1 MRGRSIG
8 LATVLVVVGCRSSA
22 NVSPPAVTSVPTKD
36 DAGLTARTASL
47 PEIHVLLDDPR
58 LAKLR
63 DLERT
68 KDWTAAARAV
78 HDARPEAL
86 TPAEAC
92 AWDYLEGRY
101 ALAAG
106 DGLAAEASFARAEAD
121 VCPLAGYA
129 HLRAAQ
135 SLGRAGHADEAIAR
149 ARRVPEDL
157 ACSDDVKLVLAESLA
172 AKGDRVSSLPLW
184 RAWLTKNPHGARW
197 VDTTVRIANALLDG
211 VDGPADSRAKE
222 AFDLAT
228 KIVVEAP
235 KLAESAGA
243 VAARGRAVAL
253 LRGKDASVTD
263 ALNDDGRVR
272 QAQAWLDNGEATK
285 SFDLASAVLGSNKT
299 GPSAC
304 RAAVTRANAAAK
316 IKGSKGD
323 VWGEA
328 IAACEKDEQLVNA
341 LYSGAKAR
349 AGKDPRIAIEWF
361 ARVEQLFPSHR
372 LADDARYRAALL
384 VAQSTDEGH
393 DERAEQ
399 MLRTLPDTYPS
410 GDMRTEALFR
420 VALGKIQHADWE
432 GAKPLLDRVLE
443 LAPDDRHWAS
453 AGRATYFR
461 ARASAATGDTEDE
474 KKRLVS
480 IIQDHPLAYYMLLAY
495 ARLAVIDPA
504 LAQKTMKDAAARD
517 EGSAF
522 PSHPLPIL
530 ESAGVLRGIRLLEV
544 GEVEAA
550 RREFVAAGAL
560 GDDTDPEM
568 VWAIGAVYNKAG
580 LPELGHAFSRGKPGE
595 HLAHYPEG
603 KWRLA
608 WEVAYPRAFEAAV
621 VKSCADNALP
631 TSLAWGIMREE
642 SSFVADVK
650 SHSNAFGLMQLI
662 VPTAKWVAAGTT
674 LGSDEAALKT
684 PEVSIGLGT
693 RLLTKLRTKHVHPAL
708 AIGAYNAGSGA
719 VDRWMTARGGED
731 LDVFVELIPYD
742 ETRNYIKRVLSSQAA
757 YAYLYDPT
765 TLKEPLG
772 LPLRFAR

>member
-1 MRGRSIG
+1 M
-8 LATVLVVVGCRSSA
+8 
-22 NVSPPAVTSVPTKD
+22 SPPAVTSVPTTED
-36 DAGLTARTASL
+36 GGAAARSASL
-47 PEIHVLLDDPR
+47 PNIHVLLEDPR
-58 LAKLR
+58 LAKVR
-63 DLERT
+63 DLERA
-68 KDWTAAARAV
+68 KDWTGAARAV
-78 HDARPEAL
+78 HDARVENLAPG
-86 TPAEAC
+86 EAC

-106 DGLAAEASFARAEAD
+106 DGLAAEAAFARAEAD

-135 SLGRAGHADEAIAR
+135 ALGRAGHADEAIAR

-157 ACSDDVKLVLAESLA
+157 ACSDEVKLVLAESLA

-184 RAWLTKNPHGARW
+184 RAWLAKNPRGSRW

-211 VDGPADSRAKE
+211 VDGPAESRAKE
-222 AFDLAT
+222 AFELAT

-253 LRGKDASVTD
+253 LRGKDASVTE
-263 ALNDDGRVR
+263 ALSDDGRAR

-285 SFDLASAVLGSNKT
+285 SFDLASAVLGAAKT

-304 RAAVTRANAAAK
+304 RAAVTRANAAGK
-316 IKGSKGD
+316 LKGSKGD
-323 VWGEA
+323 VWGDA
-328 IAACEKDEQLVNA
+328 IAACEKDEQLANA
-341 LYSGAKAR
+341 LYTGAKAR
-349 AGKDPRIAIEWF
+349 AGKDPKIAIEWF
-361 ARVEQLFPSHR
+361 ARLEQLFPTHR
-372 LADDARYRAALL
+372 LADDARYRGALL
-384 VAQSTDEGH
+384 VAQSTEEGH

-399 MLRTLPDTYPS
+399 MLRTLPDSYPA

-420 VALGKIQHADWE
+420 VALGKVQHADWA

-443 LAPDDRHWAS
+443 LAPDDRHWAT
-453 AGRATYFR
+453 AGRAGYFR
-461 ARASAATGDTEDE
+461 ARASGATGDADDE
-474 KKRLVS
+474 KKRLVA
-480 IIQDHPLAYYMLLAY
+480 IVQDHPLAYYMLLAY
-495 ARLAVIDPA
+495 ARLAAVDPA
-504 LAQKTMKDAAARD
+504 LAQKTMKDASARD
-517 EGSAF
+517 EGSVF
-522 PSHPLPIL
+522 PSRPLPML
-530 ESAGVLRGIRLLEV
+530 ESPGVLRGVRLLEV
-544 GEVEAA
+544 GEVDAA
-550 RREFVAAGAL
+550 RREFAAAGAI
-560 GDDTDPEM
+560 GDDADPEM
-568 VWAIGAVYNKAG
+568 VWAIGAIYNRAG

-608 WEVAYPRAFEAAV
+608 WEVAYPRAFEANV

-662 VPTAKWVAAGTT
+662 VPTAKWVATGTT
-674 LGSDEAALKT
+674 FGSDETALKT

-693 RLLTKLRTKHVHPAL
+693 RLLTKLRAKHVHPAL

-719 VDRWMTARGGED
+719 VDRWITARGSED

-772 LPLRFAR
+772 LPFRFAR